1 MNDTLHRTVTNTNKI
16 KQIQVLLGF
25 LSASVILQDECSRH
39 FSKLTAVQS
48 RLNPLELRSEVWS
61 FHKLLCKGVSHMC
74 IRKLSDITK
83 GNTRMSVVCFGNS
96 GVDLIE
102 LQILTRRVGKK
113 VYIFLKGIFSTNI
126 REV

>member
-1 MNDTLHRTVTNTNKI
+1 MR
-16 KQIQVLLGF
+16 
-25 LSASVILQDECSRH
+25 
-39 FSKLTAVQS
+39 
-48 RLNPLELRSEVWS
+48 
-61 FHKLLCKGVSHMC
+61 

-83 GNTRMSVVCFGNS
+83 GDTRMSVVCFGDY

-113 VYIFLKGIFSTNI
+113 VYIFLKGVCKMTLKGIFSTNI